1 MGSREEA
8 AEITLQVE
16 RYLEDLIAFEGSQFL
31 VPARVR
37 EAERPQEKPGQDR
50 PSPAAQELEAF
61 HQQICECTRCSLGH
75 TRQNFVFGTGHPQAD
90 IMFIGEAPGAEED
103 RQGQPFVGSAGQL
116 LTRIIEAMQ
125 LHREDV
131 YICNMLKCRPPNNR
145 DPQPEEIE
153 LCEPYLK
160 RQIEIVQ
167 PRIICTLGRVAAQAL
182 LKTTESMGGLR
193 GQLHE
198 YEGIPVI
205 ATYHP
210 AALLRNPQ
218 WKRATWEDM
227 KRLRHE
233 YDGLEL

>member
-1 MGSREEA
+1 MP
-8 AEITLQVE
+8 IH
-16 RYLEDLIAFEGSQFL
+16 
-31 VPARVR
+31 
-37 EAERPQEKPGQDR
+37 RPK
-50 PSPAAQELEAF
+50 
-61 HQQICECTRCSLGH
+61 T
-75 TRQNFVFGTGHPQAD
+75 
-90 IMFIGEAPGAEED
+90 
-103 RQGQPFVGSAGQL
+103 
-116 LTRIIEAMQ
+116 
-125 LHREDV
+125 
-131 YICNMLKCRPPNNR
+131 K
-145 DPQPEEIE
+145 
-153 LCEPYLK
+153 
-160 RQIEIVQ
+160 
-167 PRIICTLGRVAAQAL
+167 IICTLGRVAAQAL